1 MWDGQMARPVS
12 EDSGGEVWF
21 PMSYNLIVYIFT
33 VYSNQ
38 SFDSG
43 VLLPD

>member
-1 MWDGQMARPVS
+1 MWAGQMARPVG
-12 EDSGGEVWF
+12 EDSGREVWF
-21 PMSYNLIVYIFT
+21 RTSYNLIVYIFT

-38 SFDSG
+38 GFDSG